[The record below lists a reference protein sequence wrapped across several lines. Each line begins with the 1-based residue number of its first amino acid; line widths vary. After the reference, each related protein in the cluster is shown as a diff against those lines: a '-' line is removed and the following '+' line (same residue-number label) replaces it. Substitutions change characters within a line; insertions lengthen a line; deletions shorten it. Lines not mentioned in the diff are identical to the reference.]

1 MYVWSRPVLSD
12 LKWTE
17 EEADDKST
25 RRDSFTLGSEEVVSY
40 AKTGFCKDDIQ
51 CLLVLD
57 RPQVSATLEIEVLAE
72 DEYNM
77 EQWFHVPW
85 HHV

>member
-1 MYVWSRPVLSD
+1 M
-12 LKWTE
+12 
-17 EEADDKST
+17 
-25 RRDSFTLGSEEVVSY
+25 VSY
-40 AKTGFCKDDIQ
+40 AKAGLCKDDIQ

-77 EQWFHVPW
+77 EQWFHVP
-85 HHV
+85 